1 MYLLRCKN
9 SRAKAVDTPIR
20 AVRLTVVKAVPPSE
34 APIAAYR
41 GKPDLL
47 PRFPDVRPDD
57 PIAARASAALPLW
70 PLPLLAGV
78 LPVIA
83 GLLAWQ
89 VSTRLELIPA
99 CNPFVEG
106 CVSISRAARH
116 GLPNHLFRAIVL
128 PAAVLQG
135 LTWWLASHWLREL
148 ALLSVARARALAA
161 VGAAAAI
168 FLVLYGTFL
177 GTEGELYRWFRRFG
191 IWFYFG
197 LTAIALVVVVGLIAR
212 AARRGST
219 ALSPRFGRSLLALA
233 WVLLALG
240 LAAAFSPLAFGDSL
254 AHDRFTNVLEW
265 WGAAV
270 ISALFAALAW
280 AWRRTRFALRLA
292 VAR

>member
-1 MYLLRCKN
+1 M
-9 SRAKAVDTPIR
+9 A
-20 AVRLTVVKAVPPSE
+20 E
-34 APIAAYR
+34 
-41 GKPDLL
+41 
-47 PRFPDVRPDD
+47 
-57 PIAARASAALPLW
+57 RASAALPLW
-70 PLPLLAGV
+70 PLPLLAGL

-89 VSTRLELIPA
+89 LSTRLELIPA
-99 CNPFVEG
+99 CNPFIDG

-135 LTWWLASHWLREL
+135 LTWWLAAHWLREL
-148 ALLSVARARALAA
+148 ALLSAARARVLAA

-212 AARRGST
+212 ASQRGSD
-219 ALSPRFGRSLLALA
+219 ALSRRFGRSLLALV
-233 WVLLALG
+233 WLMLALG
-240 LAAAFSPLAFGDSL
+240 VASAFSPLAIPDEL
-254 AHDRFTNVLEW
+254 ANDRFTNVLEW
-265 WGAAV
+265 WGAAI
-270 ISALFAALAW
+270 ISVLFAALAW
-280 AWRRTRFALRLA
+280 AWRRTRFALKLA